1 MNWIEINSYFLFIK
15 QIVDEI
21 LLLEELLKEE

>member
-15 QIVDEI
+15 QMVDEI